1 MTTLTAWPDSDDQH
15 KYPTLAWVRAH
26 QRIGGI
32 GKGHQEG
39 CDLDED
45 YIAYERA
52 RAEAAIQRLRLLK
65 DACEDEG
72 HEHGR
77 VKNGFCSC
85 FICKALQAIGEI
97 PE

>member
-1 MTTLTAWPDSDDQH
+1 MTTLIAWPEPIH
-15 KYPTLAWVRAH
+15 KYELSDKYLWVSENPVTTVAILR
-26 QRIGGI
+26 
-32 GKGHQEG
+32 
-39 CDLDED
+39 
-45 YIAYERA
+45 YERT

-97 PE
+97 P